1 LQAVKPIAER
11 SIVWYNRYSIGQ
23 EEGIF
28 MADESIGMAD
38 KAVKF
43 PQMHASAIK
52 ENTFVFSFLG
62 EKRISEG
69 YYGTKI

>member
-1 LQAVKPIAER
+1 
-11 SIVWYNRYSIGQ
+11 
-23 EEGIF
+23 
-28 MADESIGMAD
+28 MADESIGMGG

-43 PQMHASAIK
+43 PQMHALAIK
-52 ENTFVFSFLG
+52 ENTFAFSFFG

>member
-1 LQAVKPIAER
+1 
-11 SIVWYNRYSIGQ
+11 
-23 EEGIF
+23 